1 MRFQT
6 KALFATLMLASAS
19 SAFAASTADLKVIGT
34 VIPGACTPVFA
45 GGGVVDY
52 GKISASDL
60 SATATSNLQS
70 RQIAYTITCD
80 APIVVGTSWVDNRL
94 SSASLVNE
102 QVFGLGTQGVNK
114 IGFYTLRT
122 VPGQTLADGVVADS
136 IVSDG
141 LSGVWIPSATDANVI
156 TQGARNRIYSFAAPG
171 TLIPAAHTTYSGAVS
186 VAASIAPTNTL
197 DLATPITLDGL
208 STMEVRYL

>member
-6 KALFATLMLASAS
+6 KAVFAALMLASAS

-60 SATATSNLQS
+60 SATVASPLQA
-70 RQIAYTITCD
+70 RQISYTITCD
-80 APIVVGTSWVDNRL
+80 APIVIGTSWVDNRL
-94 SSASLVNE
+94 SSTTPVSE
-102 QVFGLGTQGVNK
+102 SKFGLGTQGTAK
-114 IGFYTLRT
+114 IGSYTVRT
-122 VPGQTLADGVVADS
+122 VPAQTLANGAVADS
-136 IVSDG
+136 IVSDD
-141 LSGVWIPSATDANVI
+141 GVTWHTSASYGNVI
-156 TQGARNRIYSFAAPG
+156 TQGARNRVYSFATPG
-171 TLIPAAHTTYSGAVS
+171 TLIPAAFSTYSGALS
-186 VAASIAPTNTL
+186 IVATIAPTSTL
-197 DLATPITLDGL
+197 NMGSAITLDGL